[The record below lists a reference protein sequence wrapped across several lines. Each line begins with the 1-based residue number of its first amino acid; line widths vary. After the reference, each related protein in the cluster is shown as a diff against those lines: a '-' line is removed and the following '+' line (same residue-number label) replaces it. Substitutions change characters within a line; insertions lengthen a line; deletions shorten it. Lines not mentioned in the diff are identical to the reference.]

1 MTVTCADINQKTC
14 LERVLE
20 TQPQIA
26 HICSTIDQSILE
38 YYKKHSIQNKIFL
51 KLLQIANN

>member
-1 MTVTCADINQKTC
+1 MINTDIRFKKRKFQSSDMMATSVDINQKIC

-26 HICSTIDQSILE
+26 RICSTIDQSILA
-38 YYKKHSIQNKIFL
+38 IL
-51 KLLQIANN
+51 